1 MQRRAFSAAA
11 GLLPSAQVSQRVLSV
26 VKTIRCVPPSLSATQ
41 KFSELGF
48 DSLYRKDLHAKLEAE
63 FRVDVA
69 EKDAANF
76 HCADDVTKFFAAH
89 PKAR

>member
-11 GLLPSAQVSQRVLSV
+11 GLLPSAQVSSRVLNV
-26 VKTIRCVPPSLSATQ
+26 VKTIRCVPPSVRATQ

-48 DSLYRKDLHAKLEAE
+48 DSLYRKDLHSKLEAE

-69 EKDAANF
+69 EKDAASF
-76 HCADDVTKFFAAH
+76 QSVEDVTKFFSTH